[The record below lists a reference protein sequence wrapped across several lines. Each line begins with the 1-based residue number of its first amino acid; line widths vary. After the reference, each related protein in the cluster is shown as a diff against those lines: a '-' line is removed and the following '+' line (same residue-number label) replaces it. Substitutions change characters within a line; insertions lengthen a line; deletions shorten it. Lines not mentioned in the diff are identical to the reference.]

1 MRATWKEHPNLAGGP
16 AAMLLSIH
24 DQFRAA
30 AERLLLLVER
40 EDDLGWV
47 ARAFAPLSQTLHHH
61 HHAEEVMLFPMIH
74 RKTGSPPSNLVD
86 DHGELTKAIAAVE
99 QTLVRGGDPDA
110 ARAAARAFREVL
122 VTHLD
127 REETLVVP
135 VLLELTPE
143 DAWAQVH
150 GA

>member
-30 AERLLLLVER
+30 AERLLLLVDR

-61 HHAEEVMLFPMIH
+61 
-74 RKTGSPPSNLVD
+74 
-86 DHGELTKAIAAVE
+86 
-99 QTLVRGGDPDA
+99 
-110 ARAAARAFREVL
+110 
-122 VTHLD
+122 LD

-143 DAWAQVH
+143 EAWGEVQR
-150 GA
+150 G